1 MEKISTVDLKKFKK
15 IMIKSKEENSH
26 IKNQKDHFWK
36 SMILFGV
43 INAFLT
49 LLNIE
54 KYFINIEDDPFKNIT
69 LSKFRKNEQMSVALA
84 ARPYDQI
91 SDYFTSKSNLDNG
104 YQIIKNGEIVPP
116 KKDFPKTL
124 GYRKTIK
131 IGYTDM
137 SDEKGIYYFNYVKN
151 MLHDT
156 YEFVLEQNNPD
167 YLLFSFYGCT
177 HNDLRYKQAIK
188 IAIYEEGFIPSFNEE
203 DYIFGL
209 AHIFYLDRYFRK
221 ATLIEF
227 LQKYNLKN
235 KDFKR
240 ARMKALRGPK
250 REKFCGAVLNNEP
263 NLNHFR
269 EKFVKE
275 LSKYKMVDN
284 GGEIDNNLG
293 YNVTDKIKFFSSYKF
308 SIAFE
313 KNTADGYATDN
324 IINSLLAG
332 TIPIYYG
339 DYLIDEYINPDTY
352 ILVRNDID
360 LQDKIEYIKQVDQ
373 DDNLYREFLQK
384 DVLLDDDIVTKR
396 KKDEKDYWSHIFRP
410 DKHDAR
416 RIDNIRFKTRKCESS
431 PYLIK
436 ENITN

>member
-1 MEKISTVDLKKFKK
+1 MDKVESVNLTKQHNI
-15 IMIKSKEENSH
+15 INKEEFVP
-26 IKNQKDHFWK
+26 IRKKKKDYFWK
-36 SMILFGV
+36 SMLLFGV
-43 INAFLT
+43 INVFLT
-49 LLNIE
+49 LMNIE
-54 KYFINIEDDPFKNIT
+54 KYFINVDKDDEVHNTT
-69 LSKFRKNEQMSVALA
+69 LSYFRKNDQMNVALA

-91 SDYFTSKSNLDNG
+91 SDYFTSKNNLDNG
-104 YQIIKNGEIVPP
+104 YQIIKDGEIVPP
-116 KKDFPKTL
+116 KKDFPTSL
-124 GYRKTIK
+124 GYRKTIR

-137 SDEKGIYYFNYVKN
+137 SDEKGQFYFNYVKN
-151 MLHDT
+151 MLNET
-156 YEFVLEQNNPD
+156 YEFVFEQTNPD

-177 HNDLRYKQAIK
+177 HNDPKYKQAIK

-235 KDFKR
+235 KDFR
-240 ARMKALRGPK
+240 EARQKALNGPK
-250 REKFCGAVLNNEP
+250 REKFCGAVLNNETS
-263 NLNHFR
+263 LNHFR

-275 LSKYKMVDN
+275 LSKYKIVDS

-313 KNTADGYATDN
+313 KNTADGYATDH
-324 IINSLLAG
+324 ILNSFLAG
-332 TIPIYYG
+332 TVPIYYG

-360 LQDKIEYIKQVDQ
+360 LQDKIDFIKQVDK
-373 DDNLYREFLQK
+373 DDKLYRQFLIP
-384 DVLLDDDIVTKR
+384 DVLLDDDVVQKR

-410 DKHDAR
+410 DKYDAR
-416 RIDNIRFKTRKCESS
+416 RIDNIRFKTRKCMTK
-431 PYLIK
+431 P
-436 ENITN
+436 

>member
-1 MEKISTVDLKKFKK
+1 MEKLETLDFVKQKNIIFKGRKPRKK
-15 IMIKSKEENSH
+15 
-26 IKNQKDHFWK
+26 KDHFWK
-36 SMILFGV
+36 SMLLFGV
-43 INAFLT
+43 INIFLT
-49 LLNIE
+49 LMNIE
-54 KYFINIEDDPFKNIT
+54 KYFINVDKEEDDDVVHNTT
-69 LSKFRKNEQMSVALA
+69 LSYFRRNDYMNVALA

-91 SDYFTSKSNLDNG
+91 SDYFTSKNNIDNG
-104 YQIIKNGEIVPP
+104 YQIIKDGEIVPP
-116 KKDFPKTL
+116 KKDFPTSL

-137 SDEKGIYYFNYVKN
+137 SDEKGMFYFNYVKK
-151 MLHDT
+151 MLNET
-156 YEFVLEQNNPD
+156 YEFVFQQEKPD
-167 YLLFSFYGCT
+167 YLLFSFYGCK
-177 HNDLRYKQAIK
+177 HNDDQYKQAIK

-221 ATLIEF
+221 ATLVEY

-235 KDFKR
+235 KDFREARQR
-240 ARMKALRGPK
+240 ALNGPK
-250 REKFCGAVLNNEP
+250 REKFCASVLNDEP

-275 LSKYKMVDN
+275 LSKYKKVDN

-293 YNVTDKIKFFSSYKF
+293 YNVTDKVKFFSSYKF

-313 KNTADGYATDN
+313 KNTADGYATDH
-324 IINSLLAG
+324 ILNSFLAG

-360 LQDKIEYIKQVDQ
+360 LQDKIDFIKEVDR
-373 DDNLYREFLQK
+373 DDNLYREFFKK
-384 DVLLDDDIVTKR
+384 DVLLDDDIVMKR
-396 KKDEKDYWSHIFRP
+396 KKEEKEYWSHIFRP
-410 DKHDAR
+410 DKYDAR
-416 RIDNIRFKTRKCESS
+416 RTDNIRYKTRQCMTK
-431 PYLIK
+431 K
-436 ENITN
+436 

>member
-1 MEKISTVDLKKFKK
+1 MDKVESVNLTKQHNI
-15 IMIKSKEENSH
+15 INKEEFVP
-26 IKNQKDHFWK
+26 IRKKKKDYFWK
-36 SMILFGV
+36 SMLLFGV
-43 INAFLT
+43 INVFLT
-49 LLNIE
+49 LMNIE
-54 KYFINIEDDPFKNIT
+54 KYFINVDKDDEVHNTT
-69 LSKFRKNEQMSVALA
+69 LSYFRKNDQMNVALA

-91 SDYFTSKSNLDNG
+91 SDYFTSKNNLDNG
-104 YQIIKNGEIVPP
+104 YQIIKDGEIVPP
-116 KKDFPKTL
+116 KKDFPTSL
-124 GYRKTIK
+124 GYRKTIR

-137 SDEKGIYYFNYVKN
+137 SDEKGQFYFNYVKN
-151 MLHDT
+151 MLNET
-156 YEFVLEQNNPD
+156 YEFVFEQTNPD

-177 HNDLRYKQAIK
+177 HNDPKYKQAIK

-235 KDFKR
+235 KDFR
-240 ARMKALRGPK
+240 EARQKALNGPK
-250 REKFCGAVLNNEP
+250 REKFCGAVLNNETS
-263 NLNHFR
+263 LNHFR

-275 LSKYKMVDN
+275 LSKYKIVDS

-313 KNTADGYATDN
+313 KNTADGYATDH
-324 IINSLLAG
+324 ILNSFLAG
-332 TIPIYYG
+332 TVPIYYG

-360 LQDKIEYIKQVDQ
+360 LQDKIDFIKQVDK
-373 DDNLYREFLQK
+373 DDRLYRQFLIP
-384 DVLLDDDIVTKR
+384 DVLLDDDVVQKR

-410 DKHDAR
+410 DKYDAR
-416 RIDNIRFKTRKCESS
+416 RIDNIRFKTRKCMTK
-431 PYLIK
+431 P
-436 ENITN
+436 